1 MSVPRDIGNVQTK
14 ETGMT
19 ALSHSDA
26 ATRNASA
33 LFRDAF
39 RGHPAGLAV
48 ITAAGPDGPIGLTA
62 SSVSSVSVDP
72 PSLVFS
78 LSGRT
83 TAPLLAAADTVVVHL
98 MDTAHQD
105 LVNTFATPGTAR
117 FTEDMD
123 WEALPTGEP
132 LLHGGTWALRCAV
145 AERIDVGS
153 SRVVI
158 ATVLEV
164 RRQSPGTEPL
174 VYHDRTYHR
183 LSRGSALGS

>member
-1 MSVPRDIGNVQTK
+1 
-14 ETGMT
+14 MT
-19 ALSHSDA
+19 TSSPAPL
-26 ATRNASA
+26 ATEADPA

-48 ITAAGPDGPIGLTA
+48 ITAAGPEGPIGLTA

-83 TAPLLAAADTVVVHL
+83 TAPLLAAAETVVVHL
-98 MDTAHQD
+98 MDSGQAD
-105 LVNTFATPGTAR
+105 IVRTFATPGTAR
-117 FTEDMD
+117 FTADQD
-123 WEALPTGEP
+123 WEWLPTGEP
-132 LLHGGTWALRCAV
+132 LLRRSPWSLRCRV
-145 AERIDVGS
+145 DERLDVGS

-158 ATVLEV
+158 AEVLEV
-164 RRQSPGTEPL
+164 RAGTPAGEPL

-183 LSRGSALGS
+183 LSEASALS

>member
-1 MSVPRDIGNVQTK
+1 
-14 ETGMT
+14 MT
-19 ALSHSDA
+19 ALSHPDA
-26 ATRNASA
+26 AIHTASA

-98 MDTAHQD
+98 MDSGHRQ
-105 LVNTFATPGTAR
+105 LVDTFATPGTAR

-123 WEALPTGEP
+123 WEFLPTGEP

-145 AERIDVGS
+145 AQRVEVGS
-153 SRVVI
+153 SKVVI
-158 ATVLEV
+158 ATVLDA

-183 LSRGSALGS
+183 LSNGSSLNP

>member
-1 MSVPRDIGNVQTK
+1 
-14 ETGMT
+14 MT
-19 ALSHSDA
+19 TLSHRPTATDSDA
-26 ATRNASA
+26 A

-98 MDTAHQD
+98 MDSAHQG
-105 LVNTFATPGTAR
+105 LVHTFATPGTAR
-117 FTEDMD
+117 FTADMD
-123 WEALPTGEP
+123 WETLPTGEP

-145 AERIDVGS
+145 AQRIDVGS

-158 ATVLEV
+158 ATVLQV
-164 RRQSPGTEPL
+164 RRQSDGTEPL

-183 LSRGSALGS
+183 LGSGSTLAG

>member
-1 MSVPRDIGNVQTK
+1 MMTVPLQCPPATQ
-14 ETGMT
+14 
-19 ALSHSDA
+19 ADA
-26 ATRNASA
+26 A

-48 ITAAGPDGPIGLTA
+48 ITAAGPAGPIGLTA

-98 MDTAHQD
+98 MDAGHRG

-117 FTEDMD
+117 FTEDLD
-123 WEALPTGEP
+123 WETLPTGEP

-164 RRQSPGTEPL
+164 HRQSDGTEPL

-183 LSRGSALGS
+183 LSPGSSLAP